1 MRANEVFSWLGPER
15 TRRLLEELVAHT
27 PGAAAVALGAA
38 AEAFRL
44 RPQFLRRQPIEKR
57 AEWVRRALCRPSAAA
72 AAEQIL
78 AEYFLSAHRPLL
90 VELLDGLGVQHEEGE
105 LQELS
110 PPCPEPSKLRQ
121 GVQRFRKGEEPELRE
136 LLLRAFAAQSAISWP
151 PLEEMLEEE
160 G

>member
-15 TRRLLEELVAHT
+15 TRRLLEELLKET
-27 PGAAAVALGAA
+27 PGAAGIALGAA

-57 AEWVRRALCRPSAAA
+57 AEWVRRALSRPSSAP
-72 AAEQIL
+72 AAEQVL

-90 VELLDGLGVQHEEGE
+90 VELLDALGVQHEEGE

-110 PPCPEPSKLRQ
+110 PACPEAKQLRQ
-121 GVQRFRKGEEPELRE
+121 TVTSFRKGEGPEMRE

-151 PLEEMLEEE
+151 ALEEMLT
-160 G
+160 